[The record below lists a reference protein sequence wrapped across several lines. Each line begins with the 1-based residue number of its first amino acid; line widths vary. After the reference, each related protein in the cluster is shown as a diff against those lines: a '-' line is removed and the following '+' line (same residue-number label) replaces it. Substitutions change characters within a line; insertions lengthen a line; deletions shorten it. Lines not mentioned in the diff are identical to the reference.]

1 MRFSLTGRFRSIVPS
16 LVAVTILVTGCSS
29 ASNPSTTKPSTSR
42 VTTPSTG
49 AGAVVLTVAG
59 DIASGSAETARAT
72 GDLVRATNPT
82 WALTLGDNA
91 YPNGSDE
98 DYPSRYE
105 PTWGSFR
112 TKTLPSPGNHE
123 YHTPEATGYF
133 NYFFNGVRDGNEYR
147 AYALGRGWRGYALN
161 CEIDCGADSAEVGW
175 LRADLAAHPDVHVI
189 AYLHRPRYSS
199 STNHGSQDQVQPI
212 WEALENAGADLIFGG
227 HDHIYERFAPLSPA
241 GAPTPEGQ
249 GIRSF
254 VVGTGGAGLY
264 GIGTPLPGSEV
275 RMEQYGILRLRLSA
289 NRYEWA
295 FLGTDGTTHDVGK
308 AITRQRTRNK
318 S

>member
-1 MRFSLTGRFRSIVPS
+1 MV
-16 LVAVTILVTGCSS
+16 
-29 ASNPSTTKPSTSR
+29 
-42 VTTPSTG
+42 
-49 AGAVVLTVAG
+49 TVAG
-59 DIASGSAETARAT
+59 DIASGASDQAQAT

-91 YPNGSDE
+91 YPNGSDD
-98 DYPSRYE
+98 DYRSRYE

-123 YHTPEATGYF
+123 YHTADAAGYF
-133 NYFFNGVRDGNEYR
+133 NYFFDGVRAGNEYR
-147 AYALGRGWRGYALN
+147 ATALDRGWRGYSLN
-161 CEIDCGADSAEVGW
+161 CEIDCGANSAQVGW
-175 LRADLAAHPDVHVI
+175 LRADLAAHPDAHVI

-199 STNHGSQDQVQPI
+199 SDNHGSQDQVQPI
-212 WEALENAGADLIFGG
+212 WEVLETAGADLIFGG
-227 HDHIYERFAPLSPA
+227 HDHIYERFAPLSPT
-241 GAPTPEGQ
+241 GAPTAEGQ

-275 RMEQYGILRLRLSA
+275 RMQQYGILRLRLFSD
-289 NRYEWA
+289 RYEWA
-295 FLGTDGTTHDVGK
+295 FLATDGTTHDVGQS
-308 AITRQRTRNK
+308 ATRRRTPDG